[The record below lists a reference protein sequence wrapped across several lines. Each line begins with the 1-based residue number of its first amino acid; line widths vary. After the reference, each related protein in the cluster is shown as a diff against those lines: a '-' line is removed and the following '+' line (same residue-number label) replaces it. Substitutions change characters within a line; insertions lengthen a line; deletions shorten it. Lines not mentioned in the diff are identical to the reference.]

1 MTLQYIGTY
10 GVGASFTI
18 TITGVTM
25 AINYNSGTFS
35 FIFDDD
41 NNPSSI
47 QAGGTFTDTIRSTVL
62 SIQYFPAIDIFAFT
76 QSSSYLR

>member
-10 GVGASFTI
+10 ASGVSFI
-18 TITGVTM
+18 IIITGVTM
-25 AINYNSGTFS
+25 PINYNSGTFS

-41 NNPSSI
+41 NNPI
-47 QAGGTFTDTIRSTVL
+47 AVQAAGTFTDTISSTVL
-62 SIQYFPAIDIFAFT
+62 SIQNFPTINIFAYT